1 MIAII
6 KTGGK
11 QYKVAEGD
19 VIEIEKIEGD
29 KDGKIV
35 FSDVLFVGD
44 DKDAKVGTPIL
55 EGAKVEAV
63 IVEQKKGA
71 KVTIIKHKA
80 KKRYLK
86 KMGHRQMLTK
96 VEIKKI
102 SSK

>member
-6 KTGGK
+6 RTGGK

-19 VIEIEKIEGD
+19 VVEIEKIEEE
-29 KDGKIV
+29 KDGKVV

-44 DKDAKVGTPIL
+44 EKDVKVGTPTVK
-55 EGAKVEAV
+55 GAKVEAV
-63 IVEQKKGA
+63 ILEQKKGQ

-102 SSK
+102 LSK

>member
-6 KTGGK
+6 RTGGK

-19 VIEIEKIEGD
+19 VIEVEKIEGE

-35 FSDVLFVGD
+35 FFDVLFVGD
-44 DKDAKVGTPIL
+44 EKDAKIGIPTVK
-55 EGAKVEAV
+55 GAKVEAV
-63 IVEQKKGA
+63 IVEQKKGE

-102 SSK
+102 SAE

>member
-19 VIEIEKIEGD
+19 VIEVEKIEAE
-29 KDGKIV
+29 KDGKVV

-44 DKDAKVGTPIL
+44 EKDVKVGTPTVKD
-55 EGAKVEAV
+55 AKVEAV
-63 IVEQKKGA
+63 ALEQKKGE